1 MKRTFHHSLSY
12 VEDFVFNSR
21 IFVDFNHIIIVSILL
36 HVFLLTWGSFQD
48 LYSPRVPYTD
58 VDYLVFSDAAALV
71 LEGRSPYERATFRY
85 SPLMA
90 WICIPNLLLFQ
101 SFGKI
106 LFCLANIGVG
116 YELYSI
122 LRLRGE
128 PKSRASAFSA
138 LYLLSPL
145 SANVSS
151 RGSSDSLICY
161 LVFLILRLLIEEK
174 EVMAAV
180 LFGLAVH
187 LRIFPIIYALPIV
200 LSLHNKQNKHGLV
213 SDDYNVS
220 ETAASATSSNHST
233 PSFTLASIFSWRRLR
248 FSFISALVFFTLGIA
263 FYALYGFSFLSETYL
278 YHVSRN
284 DIRHNF
290 SASFYGQYLSSVSSP
305 LTNSYFSTLLSLIP
319 FLGTSVSLGIL
330 LHNDLPLCLFSQT
343 LAFVAL
349 NKVITAQYF
358 NWWLSLFPLVAA
370 TSRLKFLG
378 PSLLLAALWVGTELH
393 WLFWAFQLEIQ
404 GKSAF
409 FGVWIAGLLFL
420 LSNTFVLCS
429 LILSQGK

>member
-1 MKRTFHHSLSY
+1 ML
-12 VEDFVFNSR
+12 EDIVFKSS
-21 IFVDFNHIIIVSILL
+21 IFVNFNYLLIASILL
-36 HVFLLTWGSFQD
+36 HAFLLAWGSFQD
-48 LYSPRVPYTD
+48 FYSPRVPYTD

-101 SFGKI
+101 SFGKF

-122 LRLRGE
+122 LRLRME

-161 LVFLILRLLIEEK
+161 LVLHILRLLIEEK

-200 LSLHNKQNKHGLV
+200 LSLHNKQNKHGLD

-220 ETAASATSSNHST
+220 ETAASVASSNHSK
-233 PSFTLASIFSWRRLR
+233 PSFTLATIFSWRRLR

-263 FYALYGFSFLSETYL
+263 FYSLYGFTFLSETYL

-290 SASFYGQYLSSVSSP
+290 SASFYGQYLSSIASSSSSS
-305 LTNSYFSTLLSLIP
+305 LLNHSQLSSILSLLP
-319 FLGTSVSLGIL
+319 FLGTSVTLGIL
-330 LHNDLPLCLFSQT
+330 LYRDLPLCLFSQT

-349 NKVITAQYF
+349 NKVVTAQYF
-358 NWWLSLFPLVAA
+358 NWWMCLFPLVAA
-370 TSRLKFLG
+370 NSQLKLFWTSLI
-378 PSLLLAALWVGTELH
+378 LAAVWVGSELH

-404 GKSAF
+404 GRSAY

-420 LSNTFVLCS
+420 IANSVVLSAL
-429 LILSQGK
+429 LLSQKKNKQEV

>member
-1 MKRTFHHSLSY
+1 ML
-12 VEDFVFNSR
+12 EDIVFKSS
-21 IFVDFNHIIIVSILL
+21 IFVNFNYLLIASILL
-36 HVFLLTWGSFQD
+36 HAFLLAWGSFQD
-48 LYSPRVPYTD
+48 FYSPRVPYTD

-101 SFGKI
+101 SFGKF

-122 LRLRGE
+122 LRLRME

-161 LVFLILRLLIEEK
+161 LVLHILRLLIEEK

-200 LSLHNKQNKHGLV
+200 LSLHNKQNKHGLD

-220 ETAASATSSNHST
+220 ETAASVASSNHSK
-233 PSFTLASIFSWRRLR
+233 PSFTLATIFSWRRLR

-263 FYALYGFSFLSETYL
+263 FYSLYGFTFLSETYL

-290 SASFYGQYLSSVSSP
+290 SASFYGQYLSSIASSSSSS
-305 LTNSYFSTLLSLIP
+305 LLNHSQLSSILSLLP
-319 FLGTSVSLGIL
+319 FLGTSVTLGIL
-330 LHNDLPLCLFSQT
+330 LYRDLPLCLFSQT

-349 NKVITAQYF
+349 NKVVTAQYF
-358 NWWLSLFPLVAA
+358 NWWMCLFPLVAA
-370 TSRLKFLG
+370 NSQLKLFWTSLI
-378 PSLLLAALWVGTELH
+378 LAAVWVGSELH

-404 GKSAF
+404 GRSAY

-420 LSNTFVLCS
+420 IANSVVLSAL
-429 LILSQGK
+429 LLSQKKIKPLN